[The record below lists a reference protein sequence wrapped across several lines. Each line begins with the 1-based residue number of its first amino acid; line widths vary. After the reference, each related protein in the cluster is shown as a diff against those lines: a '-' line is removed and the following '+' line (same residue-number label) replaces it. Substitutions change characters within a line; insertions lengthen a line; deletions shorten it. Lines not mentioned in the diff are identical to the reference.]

1 LKTTIAAPA
10 IMSRRRL
17 FEESI
22 LNDIQTIREAL
33 QLLASVETATIGHFR
48 SDGFMVPQV
57 QCLIDGVRIA
67 GRAHTVSL
75 PGDDGSALSR
85 AVSEAQPG
93 DILVIE
99 RLDDDR
105 HACWGAVMTAA
116 ACAAGIVGVV
126 VDGYIT
132 DVGAIR
138 AAGLPVWC
146 RGRSP
151 LTTKI
156 RGGGTVGS
164 EILCAGVQV
173 RPGDIVL
180 ADENGVYI
188 ASPHEAL
195 AAAREAL
202 VIQAREPGII
212 ARLGAGETLAAIYS
226 PPPGLLSQ
234 Q

>member
-1 LKTTIAAPA
+1 
-10 IMSRRRL
+10 M
-17 FEESI
+17 
-22 LNDIQTIREAL
+22 NDTQTIREAV
-33 QLLASVETATIGHFR
+33 QLLADVETATIGHFR
-48 SDGFMVPQV
+48 SEGFMAPQV
-57 QCLIDGVRIA
+57 QCLIDDVRIA

-75 PGDDGSALSR
+75 PGDDGGILSR

-116 ACAAGIVGVV
+116 ARAAGIIGVV
-126 VDGYIT
+126 VDGYVT

-156 RGGGTVGS
+156 RGGGTVGG
-164 EILCAGVQV
+164 EIHCAGARV

-180 ADENGVYI
+180 ADENGVYV
-188 ASPHEAL
+188 APAHEAL

-202 VIQAREPGII
+202 VIQAREPDII
-212 ARLGAGETLAAIYS
+212 ARLEAGETLAAIYGS
-226 PPPGLLSQ
+226 PTTASDRQ
-234 Q
+234 

>member
-1 LKTTIAAPA
+1 
-10 IMSRRRL
+10 M
-17 FEESI
+17 
-22 LNDIQTIREAL
+22 NDTQTISEAL
-33 QLLASVETATIGHFR
+33 QLLADVETATIGHFR
-48 SDGFMVPQV
+48 SEGFMAPQV
-57 QCLIDGVRIA
+57 QCLIDDVRIV

-75 PGDDGSALSR
+75 PGDDGGALSR
-85 AVSEAQPG
+85 AVSEARPG

-116 ACAAGIVGVV
+116 ARAAGIAGVV
-126 VDGYIT
+126 VDGYVT

-138 AAGLPVWC
+138 AMGLPVWC

-156 RGGGTVGS
+156 RGGGTVGC
-164 EILCAGVQV
+164 EIHCAGVTV

-180 ADENGVYI
+180 ADENGVYV

-195 AAAREAL
+195 ATAREAL

-212 ARLGAGETLAAIYS
+212 ARLEAGETLAAIYGQ
-226 PPPGLLSQ
+226 PPAAGDRR
-234 Q
+234 

>member
-1 LKTTIAAPA
+1 
-10 IMSRRRL
+10 MSRRR
-17 FEESI
+17 FHEESI
-22 LNDIQTIREAL
+22 LTDTNIIREAL
-33 QLLASVETATIGHFR
+33 QLLAGVETATIGHFR
-48 SDGFMVPQV
+48 SEGFMAPQV

-75 PGDDGSALSR
+75 PGDDGGALSR
-85 AVSEAQPG
+85 AVSQARPG
-93 DILVIE
+93 DVLVIE

-126 VDGYIT
+126 IDGYVT

-156 RGGGTVGS
+156 RSGGTVGS
-164 EILCAGVQV
+164 EIHCAGVQV
-173 RPGDIVL
+173 RSGDIVL

-195 AAAREAL
+195 AVALEAL
-202 VIQAREPGII
+202 VIQAREPDII
-212 ARLGAGETLAAIYS
+212 ARLGAGETLAAIYG
-226 PPPGLLSQ
+226 PPPEPRSQ